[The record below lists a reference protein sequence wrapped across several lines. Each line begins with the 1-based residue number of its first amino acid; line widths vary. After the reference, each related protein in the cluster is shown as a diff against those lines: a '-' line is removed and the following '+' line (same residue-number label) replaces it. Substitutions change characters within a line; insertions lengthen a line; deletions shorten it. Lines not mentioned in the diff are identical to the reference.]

1 MATGIGKTRLM
12 ASMIV
17 LLYLEF
23 GITNFMILA
32 PNLTI
37 YEKLIHDFTP
47 NSEKYLFKGILDFEE
62 KLPQIITGDTYE
74 KTATVSRKKNQIQI
88 NIFNIS
94 KINSEK
100 DKFGTPKIHRF
111 SEYIGQSYF
120 EYLSNLKNLI
130 VFMDEAHHYHAKA
143 GIEAIDNLNPRLGV
157 ELTATTMFSGNK
169 NRPLNNIY
177 YL

>member
-1 MATGIGKTRLM
+1 MTNLKLKEIEQIFELRDPQQRALEIFYQVCNIVLRNQYSNEEIIKEFKKIKPEYNSFERKFPCVCYSMATGIGKTRLM

-74 KTATVSRKKNQIQI
+74 KTATVSRKKSNSNQ
-88 NIFNIS
+88 
-94 KINSEK
+94 
-100 DKFGTPKIHRF
+100 
-111 SEYIGQSYF
+111 YF
-120 EYLSNLKNLI
+120 
-130 VFMDEAHHYHAKA
+130 
-143 GIEAIDNLNPRLGV
+143 
-157 ELTATTMFSGNK
+157 
-169 NRPLNNIY
+169 
-177 YL
+177 